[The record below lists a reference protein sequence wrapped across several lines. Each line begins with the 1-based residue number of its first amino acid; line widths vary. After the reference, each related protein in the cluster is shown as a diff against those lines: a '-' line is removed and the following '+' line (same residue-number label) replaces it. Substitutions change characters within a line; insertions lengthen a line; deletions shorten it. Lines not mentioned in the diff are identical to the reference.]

1 MPHRHHFLT
10 VPDLRVHPFTL
21 RHGHALA
28 RATIFLGV
36 DNVEGSF
43 ERVSTSRVT
52 PILSTVQ
59 LTIPW
64 IPRPARY
71 SRSIAYPRPTTP
83 PCQQHATDPPGNPH
97 QLLHCQKRT
106 RFLPVTLSIK
116 RSAILT
122 PSPDLVACACL
133 ATSPGSLAFA
143 YLCPYPEH
151 QEVVISRSA
160 NLHTQLIR
168 QISAIYDVHIKPIE
182 SIYPIKTE

>member
-28 RATIFLGV
+28 RATILLGV
-36 DNVEGSF
+36 DNVEDSF
-43 ERVSTSRVT
+43 ERISTSRVT
-52 PILSTVQ
+52 PILY
-59 LTIPW
+59 
-64 IPRPARY
+64 RPINHPTD
-71 SRSIAYPRPTTP
+71 SMTSSIFKVYGNPRPTTP

-133 ATSPGSLAFA
+133 ATSPGSLAFS